1 MANNVAFCRY
11 IEIDI
16 KKEKTVKIIEINEKI
31 KHEIKM
37 YRSVLAVGI
46 ASSMLFVLMKLN
58 HAALQSKCGML
69 SPSS

>member
-16 KKEKTVKIIEINEKI
+16 KKEKTDIEINEKI

-37 YRSVLAVGI
+37 YWSILAVGI

>member
-37 YRSVLAVGI
+37 Y
-46 ASSMLFVLMKLN
+46 
-58 HAALQSKCGML
+58 
-69 SPSS
+69 